1 MTYFAKDYIADRLR
15 RQIVSGKF
23 RPGERLPTRRELTD
37 SLETNPVTLQSAMHR
52 LAEEGLIETK
62 GSQGTFVTPKP
73 PHISRCAIVLPEEDV
88 QITTPR
94 LWQALKIEAENI
106 EKKSENRQIKVFF
119 TGNEESQN
127 STKILA
133 KNAKAGLIAALV
145 VAAPTAMLRK
155 THMPPPGHLPTISLC
170 PPTHLYSGTPS
181 ILPDWE
187 QFFIRAFK
195 HLKSRRRKS
204 PVVLLPNGSPE
215 EEALPSQMNAL
226 HAAWKTGL
234 ELPKEH
240 ILHVPADAPQ
250 TAADIV
256 RFLMN
261 PAEKGSEISPVDSL
275 VVAADDLVP
284 PACKA
289 LRPLW
294 QINKKH
300 PEIVALT
307 HFPWP
312 ALNDVPVRRLG
323 FDIRSALESA
333 IDLAFRI
340 RSGEDVQEIQRL
352 FPVFEEECG
361 LVSA

>member
-1 MTYFAKDYIADRLR
+1 MTYFAKDYIADQLR
-15 RQIVSGKF
+15 NQIVCGEF
-23 RPGERLPTRRELTD
+23 RPGERLPTRRELTHT
-37 SLETNPVTLQSAMHR
+37 LGTNPVTLQSAMHR
-52 LAEEGLIETK
+52 LAEEGLIQAK
-62 GSQGTFVTPKP
+62 GRHGTFVTPNP

-106 EKKSENRQIKVFF
+106 EKKSQNQQIKVFF
-119 TGNEESQN
+119 TGTRESQN
-127 STKILA
+127 STQFLA
-133 KNAKAGLIAALV
+133 KNAKAGLVAALV
-145 VAAPTAMLRK
+145 VAAPTAMLHG
-155 THMPPPGHLPTISLC
+155 THMPPPEYVPTVSLC
-170 PPTHLYSGTPS
+170 PPANPSSKTPS

-195 HLKSRRRKS
+195 HLKSCRRKS

-261 PAEKGSEISPVDSL
+261 PLEKASERSPVDSL
-275 VVAADDLVP
+275 VIAADDLVP
-284 PACKA
+284 PACKT
-289 LRPLW
+289 LRSLW
-294 QINKKH
+294 ETNKKK

-333 IDLAFRI
+333 TDLAFRI
-340 RSGEDVQEIQRL
+340 RSGEEVQEIQRL

-361 LVSA
+361 LVSS

>member
-1 MTYFAKDYIADRLR
+1 MTYFAKDYIADRMR
-15 RQIVSGKF
+15 KQIVSGEF

-52 LAEEGLIETK
+52 LAEEGLIQTK
-62 GSQGTFVTPKP
+62 GRQGTFVTPNP

-94 LWQALKIEAENI
+94 LWQALKIETENI
-106 EKKSENRQIKVFF
+106 AKKSETRQIKVFF
-119 TGNEESQN
+119 AGKKEGQN
-127 STKILA
+127 STQSLE
-133 KNAKAGLIAALV
+133 KNAKAGLVAALV
-145 VAAPTAMLRK
+145 VAAPTAMLRE
-155 THMPPPGHLPTISLC
+155 THMPPSENMSTVSLC
-170 PPTHLYSGTPS
+170 PPANLSSGTPS

-204 PVVLLPNGSPE
+204 PVVLLPNGPLG
-215 EEALPSQMNAL
+215 EEALPSQTNAL

-256 RFLMN
+256 RLLMN
-261 PAEKGSEISPVDSL
+261 PSGKGSESPPVDSL

-294 QINKKH
+294 EINKKT

-340 RSGEDVQEIQRL
+340 RAGEEVQEIQRL
-352 FPVFEEECG
+352 FPVFEVECG
-361 LVSA
+361 LVCS